1 MIIMISD
8 HDMNKAINMIYTI
21 DGNNKT
27 PTKMIATAIIAIIIL
42 TLIAAIRFL
51 SLIPSCLI
59 RNIAVAVMEDFALI

>member
-8 HDMNKAINMIYTI
+8 HDMNKAINMIYII

-42 TLIAAIRFL
+42 TLTAAIRFL
-51 SLIPSCLI
+51 SLILSSLI